1 MILFI
6 LGIIVGILLS
16 LLALFVGKKFEVV
29 INNPDRYLNIN
40 KTIPQPN
47 QMARII
53 SRKDPIEETIKQ

>member
-16 LLALFVGKKFEVV
+16 LLALFAGKKFEVV
-29 INNPDRYLNIN
+29 INNPERYFDIK
-40 KTIPQPN
+40 KTTPQPN

-53 SRKDPIEETIKQ
+53 SRIDPIEETIKQ